1 MARGK
6 ATWGADADPRPTAR
20 GSWNP
25 NADWGVNV
33 GAQIRHIPV
42 MVREVLD
49 LLVTDRDGTYLD
61 CTLGSAGHARALL
74 EALSPSGRLLGLDA
88 DAASLRAAE
97 DRLKGFEGRASLF
110 HASYVE
116 MERVIAQAGVEAVD
130 GVLLDLGLSSLQL
143 ADDSR
148 GFAHSVDA
156 PLDMRFDASR
166 GETAAELLNS
176 APRKQLLT
184 IFKELGE
191 VRRPGAVCGAIER
204 ARSVRP
210 IRTTFGFVNA
220 LEGVLLKGPRRQ
232 RQLGQIFQAVRM
244 AVNGELD
251 SLDRGLTAAGRCL
264 KPGGVLSVISY
275 HSLEDRKVKLFMKS
289 DRERWAVLTKK
300 PLTPSSQEIAA
311 NPRSRSAKL
320 RAATLRGGED

>member
-1 MARGK
+1 
-6 ATWGADADPRPTAR
+6 
-20 GSWNP
+20 
-25 NADWGVNV
+25 
-33 GAQIRHIPV
+33 

-49 LLVTDRDGTYLD
+49 LLITNREGTYLD
-61 CTLGSAGHARALL
+61 CTLGSAGHAQALL
-74 EALSPSGRLLGLDA
+74 EALSPSGKVLGLDA

-97 DRLKGFEGRASLF
+97 DRLKEFKGRALLF
-110 HASYVE
+110 HASYAD
-116 MERVIAQAGVEAVD
+116 MERFVTRAGVEAVD

-176 APRKQLLT
+176 APREQLLK
-184 IFKELGE
+184 IFKKLGE

-204 ARSVRP
+204 ARSAGA
-210 IRTTFGFVNA
+210 IRTTSDLVTA
-220 LEGVLLKGPRRQ
+220 LESVLLKGPKRQ
-232 RQLGQIFQAVRM
+232 RQLGQIFQAVRI

-251 SLDRGLTAAGRCL
+251 SLDRGLAAAGRCL

-275 HSLEDRKVKLFMKS
+275 HSLEDRKVKHFMKG
-289 DRERWAVLTKK
+289 DKERWAVITKK
-300 PLTPSSQEIAA
+300 PLTPSAEEIAT

-320 RAATLRGGED
+320 RAAALRGDEN

>member
-1 MARGK
+1 
-6 ATWGADADPRPTAR
+6 
-20 GSWNP
+20 
-25 NADWGVNV
+25 
-33 GAQIRHIPV
+33 
-42 MVREVLD
+42 MVDEVLD
-49 LLVTDRDGTYLD
+49 LLITDRNGTYID
-61 CTLGSAGHARALL
+61 CTLGSAGHAQALL

-97 DRLKGFEGRASLF
+97 DRLKDFIGRASLF

-143 ADDSR
+143 ADESR

-176 APRKQLLT
+176 ATRKRLLSL
-184 IFKELGE
+184 FKEFGE

-204 ARSVRP
+204 ARSA
-210 IRTTFGFVNA
+210 RTLETTTDLVNA
-220 LEGVLLKGPRRQ
+220 LEGVLLKGPKRQ
-232 RQLGQIFQAVRM
+232 RQLGQVFQAIRI
-244 AVNGELD
+244 AVNGEME
-251 SLDRGLTAAGRCL
+251 SLDRGLIAAGRCL

-275 HSLEDRKVKLFMKS
+275 HSIEDRKVKRFIKD
-289 DRERWAVLTKK
+289 DREGWTALTKK
-300 PLTPSSQEIAA
+300 PLTPSQAEVAS

-320 RAATLRGGED
+320 RAAVSTGARAAKGDEDN